1 MQNRIRHG
9 NSPATAL
16 GVMNSTT
23 STTRRARRIVWS
35 AIALIVAV
43 IAAFAVQQ
51 SLAAAD
57 AVLSHSFTAGPGPDA
72 STDDSAAETSAGAAS
87 IPPGGSVLAPSDA
100 DGVIRDGD
108 QPTVFDTDRVAVGN
122 LDPALLDALQRAA
135 SDADVPFLVNSGWRS
150 AALQQ
155 HMLDQAVISY
165 GSAEEAARWVATPET
180 SLHVSGEAVDLG
192 GLPTLDWL
200 AQHGAGYG
208 LCQIYA
214 NESWHYEL
222 RPDAVTQGCPEMYA
236 DPTED
241 PRMQR

>member
-1 MQNRIRHG
+1 
-9 NSPATAL
+9 
-16 GVMNSTT
+16 MNSTT
-23 STTRRARRIVWS
+23 SPHRRASRLVWLLS
-35 AIALIVAV
+35 ALLVALLG
-43 IAAFAVQQ
+43 AFAVQQ

-57 AVLSHSFTAGPGPDA
+57 SLFSPHSA
-72 STDDSAAETSAGAAS
+72 S
-87 IPPGGSVLAPSDA
+87 GGSSPGANAPHGPVPNGSPAGGSTVAPSEA

-155 HMLDQAVISY
+155 HMLDEAVVSY
-165 GSAEEAARWVATPET
+165 GSAEEAVRWVATPET
-180 SLHVSGEAVDLG
+180 SLHVSGDAVDLG

-200 AQHGAGYG
+200 VRHGADYG
-208 LCQIYA
+208 LCQIYG

-222 RPDAVTQGCPEMYA
+222 RPEAVDDGCPEMYA

-241 PRMQR
+241 PRMRR